1 MINHQILRWIWW
13 RIWWWIWWIT
23 RWGDEFITIFGDV
36 VSDDFCYLHQIE
48 SSHKSI
54 FPTKKHSEG
63 KRHPTNTRSWTF
75 RGKKTSHYFGDI
87 FITKFGWWFWCQ
99 NGDEFGDLQIL
110 LKNLMTFLWPFLSPN
125 LSNASPKS
133 SPRFLNHQIRH
144 KISWAHIWRNDD
156 IFSRQLERIK

>member
-36 VSDDFCYLHQIE
+36 VNDDFCYLHQIE
-48 SSHKSI
+48 SFHKSI

-75 RGKKTSHYFGDI
+75 RGKKTSHDFGDI
-87 FITKFGWWFWCQ
+87 FITKFGWWFWWQ
-99 NGDEFGDLQIL
+99 IWRRIWWFTNFVEKFDDLF
-110 LKNLMTFLWPFLSPN
+110 MTFLVTKFVECITKIITKVFESPN
-125 LSNASPKS
+125 S
-133 SPRFLNHQIRH
+133 SQNILGSYMKKRWHF
-144 KISWAHIWRNDD
+144 
-156 IFSRQLERIK
+156 F